1 MSEPIPGAA
10 DVAAPRGRLGRRHVV
25 RAAAL
30 VALVVVTSVVAEVQG
45 MPDVDSLRDRVEGA
59 GGAGMAVFVGGYAL
73 LALLPAPKGV
83 LTALGGA
90 LFGWVAGA
98 ALSLV
103 GALIGAVVA
112 FDAGRWLG
120 RETVDRLTHGRLRAV
135 DDLLRDHGLG
145 AVLAVRLVPVLP
157 YTVIN
162 YAAGL
167 SGVRRRDYVL
177 GSALG
182 MVPGSLAYSA
192 VGAWGTSPWGLLA
205 AGAALVVL
213 VVVGAT
219 LGRRLLPRPGA
230 PRRRPG

>member
-1 MSEPIPGAA
+1 M
-10 DVAAPRGRLGRRHVV
+10 VL
-25 RAAAL
+25 L
-30 VALVVVTSVVAEVQG
+30 VAVIVVTSVLAEIYG
-45 MPDVDSLRDRVEGA
+45 MPDVDSLRDRVESA
-59 GGAGMAVFVGGYAL
+59 GGAGMVVFVGGYAL

-83 LTALGGA
+83 LTALGGT
-90 LFGWVAGA
+90 LFGWGTGA
-98 ALSLV
+98 ALSLL

-112 FDAGRWLG
+112 FEVGRWLG
-120 RETVDRLTHGRLRAV
+120 REAVDRLTRGRLRAV

-192 VGAWGTSPWGLLA
+192 VGAWGTNPWGLLA
-205 AGAALVVL
+205 AGAALVLL
-213 VVVGAT
+213 VVVGGT
-219 LGRRLLPRPGA
+219 LGRRLLPRPTS
-230 PRRRPG
+230 